1 MTRRI
6 KRLRDFEITLNI
18 THDDFIRPPRDAQR
32 NWLLNKS
39 LNEFVDDLHSLHT
52 VAADFVPGVDQFDLT
67 DRTQRILSDDE
78 IMEDWQIPIMQ
89 AMAEVSAAPDRDLLE
104 VGFGRGVSADMIQ
117 NIGVKSHTIVECN
130 DSVVERYHQ
139 WRDQYAKNDI
149 RLLHG
154 RWQDVT
160 DEFGLYDS
168 IFFHTY
174 ALDEEEYLET
184 AVKSA
189 TFAEHFFPT
198 AAEHLRDGGIFTYL
212 TNEIDSLSRAH
223 QRAVFRHFSSFT
235 LHKVGNL
242 NLPTDIHDTWWAN
255 SMIVIKAVK

>member
-6 KRLRDFEITLNI
+6 KRQRDFEITLNI
-18 THDDFIRPPRDAQR
+18 TNDNFIRPPRDAQR

-39 LNEFVDDLHSLHT
+39 LAEFVDDLNALHPI
-52 VAADFVPGVDQFDLT
+52 AASFVPGIDQFNLENRTHKVLT
-67 DRTQRILSDDE
+67 DDE

-89 AMAEVSAAPDRDLLE
+89 AMAKVAAAPDRDLLE

-117 NIGVKSHTIVECN
+117 SIGAKSHTIIECN
-130 DSVVERYHQ
+130 DSVVERYLQ
-139 WRDQYAKNDI
+139 WCEQYPQRDI

-160 DEFGLYDS
+160 DQLEQYDS

-184 AVKSA
+184 AVKSS

-198 AAEHLRDGGIFTYL
+198 ASKHLREGGVFTYL

-223 QRAVFRHFSSFT
+223 QRAVFKYFSSFT
-235 LHKVGNL
+235 LHQVTNL
-242 NLPTDIHDTWWAN
+242 DLPQDIHDTWWAN